1 VPGIRVWRQ
10 PVVDASSPELYQSTD
25 GVLQGSERLGRRPTN
40 IVARCCEAAMT
51 VRAAWVLA
59 ALVAA
64 ATPAAAE
71 FSMQQDAFVRGFNN
85 FAQAN
90 GKSSRLTL
98 KITDTG
104 KVGKFVY
111 DLHGCAIVTGLSKDT
126 NQVIDTLLMTA
137 TPCTLPARVDDFVL
151 LAKYLASLAL
161 QGSSLRTADDTI
173 TQTFKIADK
182 TRKRQTITVGQ
193 LKMEIEFSE
202 VIGWV
207 MRVQ

>member
-1 VPGIRVWRQ
+1 
-10 PVVDASSPELYQSTD
+10 
-25 GVLQGSERLGRRPTN
+25 
-40 IVARCCEAAMT
+40 MT

-64 ATPAAAE
+64 PTPAAAD

-98 KITDTG
+98 KTTDAG
-104 KVGKFVY
+104 KIGKFVY
-111 DLHGCAIVTGLSKDT
+111 DLHGCATVTGLSKDT

-137 TPCTLPARVDDFVL
+137 TPCALPAKVDDFVL

-161 QGSSLRTADDTI
+161 QGPSLRTADDTI
-173 TQTFKIADK
+173 TQTFKIADRTHK
-182 TRKRQTITVGQ
+182 KQTITVAQ

>member
-1 VPGIRVWRQ
+1 
-10 PVVDASSPELYQSTD
+10 
-25 GVLQGSERLGRRPTN
+25 
-40 IVARCCEAAMT
+40 MT

-64 ATPAAAE
+64 AMGVEPAAAD
-71 FSMQQDAFVRGFNN
+71 FSMQQDAFVRGFNT

-90 GKSSRLTL
+90 GKPSRLTL
-98 KITDTG
+98 KITDTS

-111 DLHGCAIVTGLSKDT
+111 DLHGCATVTGLSKDT

-137 TPCTLPARVDDFVL
+137 TACTLPGKVDDFVL

-161 QGSSLRTADDTI
+161 QGPSLRTADDTI
-173 TQTFKIADK
+173 AQTFKIADK
-182 TRKRQTITVGQ
+182 TRKKQTITVGQ